1 MKSQLKVQLD
11 YVNASRECRNK
22 MADQILSDPHLFRP
36 LLEIALET
44 HSEVGSRACWIVEF
58 TFKKNPEILYP
69 HLDFFT
75 LGLGDLKAESSIRP
89 MAKICELLTLTHY
102 KGTYS
107 DKSLLSPL
115 HRERITAACFDWLI
129 SAEKVAPKAYSMQTL
144 ALLGQD
150 IEWVHPE
157 LKAVL
162 EQGYASGSAGY
173 KARARR
179 ILKILN

>member
-1 MKSQLKVQLD
+1 MKSQLKLQLD
-11 YVNASRECRNK
+11 YVTASRECRNK
-22 MADQILSDPHLFRP
+22 MADQVLLSPDLFRP
-36 LLEIALET
+36 LLELALET
-44 HSEVGSRACWIVEF
+44 HSDLGSRASWIVEF
-58 TFKKNPEILYP
+58 TFKKKPEILSP

-75 LGLGDLKAESSIRP
+75 RGIGNLKMESSIRP
-89 MAKICELLTLTHY
+89 MAKICELLTLAHY
-102 KGTYS
+102 NEKNNQKG
-107 DKSLLSPL
+107 LLTPL

-150 IEWVHPE
+150 IEWIHPE

-162 EQGYASGSAGY
+162 EQGYAGGSAGY
-173 KARARR
+173 RARARR